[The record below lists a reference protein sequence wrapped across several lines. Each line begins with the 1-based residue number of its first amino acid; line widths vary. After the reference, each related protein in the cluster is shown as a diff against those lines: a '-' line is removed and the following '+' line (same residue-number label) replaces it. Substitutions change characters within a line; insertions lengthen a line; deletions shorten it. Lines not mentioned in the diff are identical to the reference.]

1 MMQPAQVGKFREQ
14 WPQAQ
19 MQQPPAAQPQ
29 LMQPQIVLPQMTLA
43 AQAQFP
49 AMTPQAPQLTESE
62 AQYSDSRWPR
72 SDDSSLP
79 RPSNHHVAQLAEKPE
94 VVSSSSS
101 DNEQDSMQ
109 QSSSSSSS
117 DSDNNNQEKP
127 TSLLNSADDE
137 QAPVETIQKDV
148 EEKEPVRSEEGKGE
162 IAMEVTQAEMDTPLE
177 TEAEEKIVVDSTSTQ
192 ELPTTAQENQ
202 EEGELPEGDGKGEEN
217 ELPEGDGKEEENELP
232 EGDGKEEEN
241 EKENFSEEKEIVPQS
256 PNKEQLSPTAE
267 NSFEVEPSEEDKA
280 VVEETKVLPSQVC

>member
-1 MMQPAQVGKFREQ
+1 MQPAQVGKFREQ

-29 LMQPQIVLPQMTLA
+29 LMQPQIVLPQMTLDPG
-43 AQAQFP
+43 AQFP
-49 AMTPQAPQLTESE
+49 AMPPQAPQLAESE
-62 AQYSDSRWPR
+62 AQYSDSRWQR

-79 RPSNHHVAQLAEKPE
+79 QPSNHHVAQLAEKPE

-162 IAMEVTQAEMDTPLE
+162 IAVEVTQAEMDTPLG

-192 ELPTTAQENQ
+192 GEPTTAQENQ
-202 EEGELPEGDGKGEEN
+202 EEGELPKGDGKEEEN
-217 ELPEGDGKEEENELP
+217 DLPEGDGKEEENELP
-232 EGDGKEEEN
+232 EGDGKEAEN
-241 EKENFSEEKEIVPQS
+241 EKDNFSEEKEIVSQS
-256 PNKEQLSPTAE
+256 PKKEQLSPTGE

-280 VVEETKVLPSQVC
+280 VVEERKVLPSQVC

>member
-1 MMQPAQVGKFREQ
+1 MMQPVQVGEFREQ

-29 LMQPQIVLPQMTLA
+29 QMQPQIVLPQMTLA
-43 AQAQFP
+43 PGAQFP
-49 AMTPQAPQLTESE
+49 AMPPQVPQLTESE
-62 AQYSDSRWPR
+62 AQYSDSRWQP
-72 SDDSSLP
+72 SDNSSLP
-79 RPSNHHVAQLAEKPE
+79 QPSNHHVVQLTEKPE

-127 TSLLNSADDE
+127 TSLLNSAKDE

-162 IAMEVTQAEMDTPLE
+162 IVMEVKHADMDTPLQK
-177 TEAEEKIVVDSTSTQ
+177 EAEEKIVVDSTSTQ
-192 ELPTTAQENQ
+192 EEPTTAQENQ
-202 EEGELPEGDGKGEEN
+202 EEG

-232 EGDGKEEEN
+232 EGDGKEGEN

-256 PNKEQLSPTAE
+256 PKKEQLSPTGE

-280 VVEETKVLPSQVC
+280 VVEERKVLPPQVC

>member
-1 MMQPAQVGKFREQ
+1 MVFASQHMMQPVQVGEFREQ

-29 LMQPQIVLPQMTLA
+29 QMQPQIVLPQMTLA
-43 AQAQFP
+43 PGAQFP
-49 AMTPQAPQLTESE
+49 SMPPQVPQLTESE
-62 AQYSDSRWPR
+62 AQYSDSRWQP
-72 SDDSSLP
+72 SDNSSLP
-79 RPSNHHVAQLAEKPE
+79 QPSNHHVAQLTEKPE

-127 TSLLNSADDE
+127 TSLLNSAKDE
-137 QAPVETIQKDV
+137 HAPVETIQKDV

-162 IAMEVTQAEMDTPLE
+162 IAMEVKHADMDTPLQK
-177 TEAEEKIVVDSTSTQ
+177 EAEEKIVVDSTSTQ
-192 ELPTTAQENQ
+192 EEPTTAQENQ
-202 EEGELPEGDGKGEEN
+202 EEG

-232 EGDGKEEEN
+232 EGDGKEGEN

-256 PNKEQLSPTAE
+256 PKKEQLSPTGE

-280 VVEETKVLPSQVC
+280 VVEERKVLPPQVC